1 LLAVLGLFLGTGST
15 LQRAALP
22 HPGVAIALM
31 GVYGSLLALA
41 ALVVTARSA
50 RAMTWVDAAIL
61 VVGLVRLALFL
72 AASTGPHVAA
82 YSADEGALV
91 TEAARALSHGG
102 HFYGV
107 HLTDTITD
115 YHVPLTHTMTGGV
128 ADTFG
133 YPPLSVLLTALV
145 TPLFPSWLPVAATL
159 SVAGVALAVVLM
171 FVLLPSR
178 YRGAAVLTCLAFDWM
193 FTFARQGYP
202 VFLALPLLVV
212 VFAAW
217 TRTGAGGRLG
227 RRGVTQALCLGLACS
242 AHQLAWF
249 VVPFLLT
256 GLLFVRRGE
265 LPWRPAILVT
275 ARYAGLAALAF
286 FAVNVVP
293 LVQSPTAWLHGV
305 LTPLRQHIVPQGLGP
320 IDIPMYLTH
329 GSGALDAFG
338 WSSAALAL
346 ALLAV
351 FALFP
356 RALGPAVAV
365 LPWLTFF
372 LTARSTETYFV
383 LLAAVWVTSLATT
396 SPADFGRAWQW
407 RPAPLRH
414 RSLRM
419 ALPVVLI
426 APAAG
431 LLAVAVLTPA
441 PLRLAVTSWSGAA
454 TWNDGARTVRTI
466 HVEVTN
472 TSSRRLIPHFTGSQ
486 SFWVNWGFSVERGPR
501 SLAPHQRARYALRY
515 ELPAGM
521 PVSPNSATY
530 LRVFTDRPQ
539 TLSNTTLPVATFGRG
554 GSPQRAV
561 RTGNGGR

>member
-1 LLAVLGLFLGTGST
+1 
-15 LQRAALP
+15 
-22 HPGVAIALM
+22 
-31 GVYGSLLALA
+31 
-41 ALVVTARSA
+41 
-50 RAMTWVDAAIL
+50 
-61 VVGLVRLALFL
+61 
-72 AASTGPHVAA
+72 
-82 YSADEGALV
+82 
-91 TEAARALSHGG
+91 
-102 HFYGV
+102 
-107 HLTDTITD
+107 
-115 YHVPLTHTMTGGV
+115 
-128 ADTFG
+128 
-133 YPPLSVLLTALV
+133 
-145 TPLFPSWLPVAATL
+145 
-159 SVAGVALAVVLM
+159 M

-212 VFAAW
+212 VFAGW

-227 RRGVTQALCLGLACS
+227 RRGVAQALCLGLACS

-256 GLLFVRRGE
+256 GLLFARRGE
-265 LPWRPAILVT
+265 LPWRPAALVT

-286 FAVNVVP
+286 LAVNLVP

-320 IDIPMYLTH
+320 IDIPMYLTN

-356 RALGPAVAV
+356 RFLGPAVAI
-365 LPWLTFF
+365 LPWLAFY
-372 LTARSTETYFV
+372 LTARSTETYFL
-383 LLAAVWVTSLATT
+383 LLAAVWVTALATT
-396 SPADFGRAWQW
+396 SAADFARVWQW
-407 RPAPLRH
+407 RPAPLR
-414 RSLRM
+414 RRPLRM
-419 ALPVVLI
+419 ALPIVLA

-431 LLAVAVLTPA
+431 LLAMAVSTPP
-441 PLRLAVTSWSGAA
+441 PLRLAVTSWTGAS
-454 TWNDGARTVRTI
+454 TWNGGPRTVRTV

-472 TSSRRLIPHFTGSQ
+472 TSSHRLTPHFTGSQ
-486 SFWVNWGFSVERGPR
+486 SFWVNWGFAVESGPR

-515 ELPAGM
+515 VVPAGM
-521 PVSPNSATY
+521 PVSQNSPTY

-539 TLSNTTLPVATFGRG
+539 TVSNTTLPASTFGRG
-554 GSPQRAV
+554 ASPQRAD
-561 RTGNGGR
+561 RTGSGGR